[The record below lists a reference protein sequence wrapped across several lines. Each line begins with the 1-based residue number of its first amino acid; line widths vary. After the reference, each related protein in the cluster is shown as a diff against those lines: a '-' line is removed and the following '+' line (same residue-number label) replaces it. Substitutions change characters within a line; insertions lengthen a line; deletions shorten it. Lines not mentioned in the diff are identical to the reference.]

1 MTNEELKLLQKVQL
15 SLMCLVHKICVENNI
30 RYYIIGG
37 TALGSKRHG
46 GFIPWDIDM
55 DIAMPREDYERFKKL
70 GLKGLDPRLTYHDYS
85 NTKNMFS
92 PHALVCINGTVLRE
106 KRDTIGKRDVEG
118 VFLDIFPLDTAPSDP
133 KLQQKQAKQIATTRM
148 LDARKIG
155 RLFRNSKKERLIKKI
170 VVMLMKPISFK
181 LIGKTREKIM
191 RKYENCGSGLICSM
205 TSHYSYQKQLMPF
218 EVYGTPTLVD
228 FDGYKFFA
236 PEKLEEYLT
245 KIFGD
250 YMVLPDEKSRT
261 ELLNH
266 FTEVYIPEEL
276 KDGLN

>member
-1 MTNEELKLLQKVQL
+1 MKNEDLKQLQKIQL

-37 TALGSKRHG
+37 TALGAVRHG

-55 DIAMPREDYERFKKL
+55 DIAMPREDYERFKAL
-70 GLKGLDPRLTYHDYS
+70 GLKGIDERLTYHDYS

-92 PHALVCINGTVLRE
+92 PHALVCINGTLLRE
-106 KRDTIGKRDVEG
+106 KRNTIGKRDVEG
-118 VFLDIFPLDTAPSDP
+118 IFLDIFPLDTAPSDP
-133 KLQQKQAKQIATTRM
+133 KLQQKQAKAVKLTRT
-148 LDARKIG
+148 LDARKKG
-155 RLFRNSKKERLIKKI
+155 MLFRNSKKEWFIKKL
-170 VVMLMKPISFK
+170 VVLLMKPISFK

-191 RKYENCGSGLICSM
+191 RKYEHCDSGLICSM

-218 EVYGTPTLVD
+218 EIYGTPTLVD
-228 FDGYKFFA
+228 FDGYKFYA
-236 PEKLEEYLT
+236 PEKLHEYLT

-250 YMVLPDEKSRT
+250 YMVLPDEKSRN
-261 ELLNH
+261 ELLEH

>member
-1 MTNEELKLLQKVQL
+1 MTNEDLKLLQKVQL
-15 SLMCLVHKICVENNI
+15 SLMCIVHKICVENNI

-37 TALGSKRHG
+37 SALGAKRHG

-55 DIAMPREDYERFKKL
+55 DIAMPREDYERFKQL

-92 PHALVCINGTVLRE
+92 PHALVCIKDTVLKE
-106 KRDTIGKRDVEG
+106 KIQTIGKRDVEG
-118 VFLDIFPLDTAPSDP
+118 VFLDIFPLDTAPADP
-133 KLQQKQAKQIATTRM
+133 KLQEKQAKAVKLTRT
-148 LDARKIG
+148 LDARKKGAI
-155 RLFRNSKKERLIKKI
+155 FHNTKKEWLLKRA
-170 VVMLMKPISFK
+170 VVALMSPISFK

-205 TSHYSYQKQLMPF
+205 TSHYSYKKQLMPF
-218 EVYGTPTLVD
+218 EVYGTPTLVKFED
-228 FDGYKFFA
+228 KEFFA
-236 PEKLEEYLT
+236 PQQLEEYLT
-245 KIFGD
+245 RLYRD
-250 YMVLPDEKSRT
+250 YMTLPSEESRT

-276 KDGLN
+276 RNGLN